1 MSVLNKIGRGII
13 KNADKICIGFGIIGV
28 GLGVGVAC
36 KDTMSGIDEVNQI
49 KVDLCEKDYIPAAK
63 RFGKVYWPSFLII
76 GGSLVMIIGGHRIL
90 VKRYAGLVVAYEGLN
105 KTYKDYRGF
114 IKNNYGEDVD
124 FNARHTSDFVQMN
137 KENEIVS
144 TFSYDSDKQN
154 DIFIP
159 DRDLSDFAVFF
170 GKDYS
175 EILVTDD
182 PEEAL
187 NVLKSTEEWA
197 NAVFEE
203 QGYIFLQDIYFAL
216 GLDKF
221 APDGVGWCKGIG
233 DDFVDFGIY
242 NVRNGRAVNGTE
254 PVFLL
259 DFNHDG
265 YILPYM

>member
-1 MSVLNKIGRGII
+1 MSVIQKLGAII
-13 KNADKICIGFGIIGV
+13 VKNAPKILTVAGV
-28 GLGVGVAC
+28 VGVGVGVGIAC
-36 KDTMSGIDEVNQI
+36 KDTLAGVDTINQA
-49 KVDLCEKDYIPAAK
+49 KVDICEKDYVPAAK
-63 RFGKVYWPSFLII
+63 KIAQVYWPSFLVI
-76 GGSLVMIIGGHRIL
+76 GGSLFMIIGGHYIL
-90 VKRYAGLVVAYEGLN
+90 VKRYAGLVIAYEGLN

-114 IKNNYGEDVD
+114 IKNNYGESVD
-124 FNARHTSDFVQMN
+124 FNARHTTDQIQMRSD
-137 KENEIVS
+137 NEIISV
-144 TFSYDSDKQN
+144 DN
-154 DIFIP
+154 EDIFIP

-182 PEEAL
+182 PEESL

-203 QGYIFLQDIYFAL
+203 QGYIFLQDVYHGL
-216 GLDKF
+216 GIDKF

-254 PVFLL
+254 PVFLI

-265 YILPYM
+265 YILPYI

>member
-1 MSVLNKIGRGII
+1 MSVIQKLGAII
-13 KNADKICIGFGIIGV
+13 VKNAPKILTVAGVAGVAVGV
-28 GLGVGVAC
+28 GIAC
-36 KDTMSGIDEVNQI
+36 KDTLAGVDEINQA
-49 KVDLCEKDYIPAAK
+49 KVDICEKEYIPAAK
-63 RFGKVYWPSFLII
+63 RMVKVYWPSFVVI
-76 GGSLVMIIGGHRIL
+76 GGSLFMIVGGHYIL
-90 VKRYAGLVVAYEGLN
+90 AKRYAGLVVAYEGLN
-105 KTYKDYRGF
+105 KTYKDYRRF
-114 IKNNYGEDVD
+114 IKNNYGESVD
-124 FNARHTSDFVQMN
+124 FNARHTTDQIQMRAD
-137 KENEIVS
+137 NEIISV
-144 TFSYDSDKQN
+144 DSE

-175 EILVTDD
+175 EVLVTDD

-187 NVLKSTEEWA
+187 NVLQSQEEWA

-216 GLDKF
+216 GIDKF

-254 PVFLL
+254 PVFLI

-265 YILPYM
+265 YILPYI

>member
-1 MSVLNKIGRGII
+1 MGII
-13 KNADKICIGFGIIGV
+13 QKLGAIAVKNAPKICMIVGITGVGFGV
-28 GLGVGVAC
+28 AVAC
-36 KDTMSGIDEVNQI
+36 KDTMAGIDDLNQA

-63 RFGKVYWPSFLII
+63 KIAKVYWPTAVII
-76 GGSLVMIIGGHRIL
+76 GGSLFVLIEGHYIL
-90 VKRYAGLVVAYEGLN
+90 AKRYAGLVVAYESLN
-105 KTYKDYRGF
+105 RTYKGYRGYV
-114 IKNNYGEDVD
+114 KENYGQETD
-124 FNARHTSDFVQMN
+124 FNARHAKDKISAVETNEVFT
-137 KENEIVS
+137 EN
-144 TFSYDSDKQN
+144 N

-170 GKDYS
+170 GRDYS
-175 EILVTDD
+175 EILVSDD

-187 NVLKSTEEWA
+187 NVLKAQEEWA

-203 QGYIFLQDIYFAL
+203 QGYIMLQDIYYAL
-216 GLDKF
+216 GIDKF

-254 PVFLL
+254 PVFLI

-265 YILPYM
+265 YILPYI

>member
-1 MSVLNKIGRGII
+1 MSVIQKMAAII
-13 KNADKICIGFGIIGV
+13 VKNAPKICVAVGVAGVVAGV
-28 GLGVGVAC
+28 GIAC
-36 KDTMSGIDEVNQI
+36 KDTLAGVDEINQAKADI
-49 KVDLCEKDYIPAAK
+49 CEKDYVPAAK
-63 RFGKVYWPSFLII
+63 RMVKVYWPSFVVI
-76 GGSLVMIIGGHRIL
+76 GGSLFMIVGGHYIL
-90 VKRYAGLVVAYEGLN
+90 AKRYAGLVVAYEGLN
-105 KTYKDYRGF
+105 KSYKEYRRY
-114 IKNNYGEDVD
+114 IKKNYGDDTD
-124 FNARHTSDFVQMN
+124 FNARHT
-137 KENEIVS
+137 
-144 TFSYDSDKQN
+144 TDKASLVDQEVVWVDPD

-175 EILVTDD
+175 EVLVTDD

-203 QGYIFLQDIYFAL
+203 QGYIFLQDVYHGL
-216 GLDKF
+216 GIDKF

-254 PVFLL
+254 PVFLI

-265 YILPYM
+265 YILPYI

>member
-1 MSVLNKIGRGII
+1 MSVIQKLGAIVV
-13 KNADKICIGFGIIGV
+13 KNAPKILTVAGV
-28 GLGVGVAC
+28 VGVGVGVGIAC
-36 KDTMSGIDEVNQI
+36 KDTLAGIDDVNQA
-49 KVDLCEKDYIPAAK
+49 KVDICEKNYVPAAK
-63 RFGKVYWPSFLII
+63 RMVKVYWPSFLII
-76 GGSLVMIIGGHRIL
+76 GGSLFMIVGGHYIL

-105 KTYKDYRGF
+105 KTYKDYRGY
-114 IKNNYGEDVD
+114 IKKNYGAETD
-124 FNARHTSDFVQMN
+124 FNARHSSEKISAV
-137 KENEIVS
+137 ESNEV
-144 TFSYDSDKQN
+144 FAEDE

-182 PEEAL
+182 PEESL

-203 QGYIFLQDIYFAL
+203 QGYIFLQDVYHGL
-216 GLDKF
+216 GIDKF

-254 PVFLL
+254 PVFLI

-265 YILPYM
+265 YILPYI

>member
-1 MSVLNKIGRGII
+1 
-13 KNADKICIGFGIIGV
+13 
-28 GLGVGVAC
+28 
-36 KDTMSGIDEVNQI
+36 
-49 KVDLCEKDYIPAAK
+49 
-63 RFGKVYWPSFLII
+63 
-76 GGSLVMIIGGHRIL
+76 MIVGGHYIL

-105 KTYKDYRGF
+105 KTYKDYRGY
-114 IKNNYGEDVD
+114 IKKNYGDATD
-124 FNARHTSDFVQMN
+124 FEARHHKDEISRMDDEIIVNSD
-137 KENEIVS
+137 
-144 TFSYDSDKQN
+144 

-182 PEEAL
+182 PEESL

-203 QGYIFLQDIYFAL
+203 QGYIFLQDVYHGL
-216 GLDKF
+216 GIDKF

-254 PVFLL
+254 PVFLI

-265 YILPYM
+265 YILPYI

>member
-1 MSVLNKIGRGII
+1 MSVIQKLGAIVV
-13 KNADKICIGFGIIGV
+13 KNAPKILTVAGVTGVAVGV
-28 GLGVGVAC
+28 GIAC
-36 KDTMSGIDEVNQI
+36 KDTLASVDEINQAKADI
-49 KVDLCEKDYIPAAK
+49 CEKDYIPAAK
-63 RFGKVYWPSFLII
+63 RMVKVYWPSFVVI
-76 GGSLVMIIGGHRIL
+76 GGSLFMIVGGHYIL
-90 VKRYAGLVVAYEGLN
+90 AKRYAGLVVAYEGLN
-105 KTYKDYRGF
+105 KSYKNYRNY
-114 IKNNYGEDVD
+114 IVKNGGKDID
-124 FNARHTSDFVQMN
+124 FDARHTNDGLHAEGKDV
-137 KENEIVS
+137 VV
-144 TFSYDSDKQN
+144 DPD

-175 EILVTDD
+175 EVLVTDD

-187 NVLKSTEEWA
+187 NVLKSQEEWA

-203 QGYIFLQDIYFAL
+203 QGYIFLQDIYYAL
-216 GLDKF
+216 GIDRF

-254 PVFLL
+254 PVFLI

-265 YILPYM
+265 YILPYI

>member
-1 MSVLNKIGRGII
+1 
-13 KNADKICIGFGIIGV
+13 
-28 GLGVGVAC
+28 
-36 KDTMSGIDEVNQI
+36 
-49 KVDLCEKDYIPAAK
+49 
-63 RFGKVYWPSFLII
+63 
-76 GGSLVMIIGGHRIL
+76 MIVGGHYIL
-90 VKRYAGLVVAYEGLN
+90 AKRYAGLVVAYEGLN
-105 KTYKDYRGF
+105 KSYKNYRGY
-114 IKNNYGEDVD
+114 IKKNYGQEVD
-124 FNARHTSDFVQMN
+124 FNARHTEDKISTV
-137 KENEIVS
+137 ETNEI
-144 TFSYDSDKQN
+144 FAEDE

-175 EILVTDD
+175 EVLVTDD

-187 NVLKSTEEWA
+187 NVLKSQEEWA

-203 QGYIFLQDIYFAL
+203 QGYIFLQDVYHAL
-216 GLDKF
+216 GIDKF

-254 PVFLL
+254 PVFLI

-265 YILPYM
+265 YILPYI

>member
-1 MSVLNKIGRGII
+1 MGVVQKLGAIII
-13 KNADKICIGFGIIGV
+13 KNSPKILTIAGV
-28 GLGVGVAC
+28 VGVGVGVGIAC
-36 KDTMSGIDEVNQI
+36 KDTLAGVDEINQA
-49 KVDLCEKDYIPAAK
+49 KVDICEKDYIPAAK
-63 RFGKVYWPSFLII
+63 RMAKVYWPSFVVI
-76 GGSLVMIIGGHRIL
+76 GGSLFMIIGGHYIL
-90 VKRYAGLVVAYEGLN
+90 AKRYAGLVVAYESLN
-105 KTYKDYRGF
+105 KSYKNYRSY
-114 IKNNYGEDVD
+114 IKKNYGDGAD
-124 FNARHTSDFVQMN
+124 FEARHHEDKIGYFD
-137 KENEIVS
+137 
-144 TFSYDSDKQN
+144 DSVTIESE

-175 EILVTDD
+175 EVLVSDD

-187 NVLKSTEEWA
+187 NVLKSQEEWA

-203 QGYIFLQDIYFAL
+203 QGYIFLQDVYNSL
-216 GLDKF
+216 GIDKF

-254 PVFLL
+254 PVFLI

-265 YILPYM
+265 YILPYI